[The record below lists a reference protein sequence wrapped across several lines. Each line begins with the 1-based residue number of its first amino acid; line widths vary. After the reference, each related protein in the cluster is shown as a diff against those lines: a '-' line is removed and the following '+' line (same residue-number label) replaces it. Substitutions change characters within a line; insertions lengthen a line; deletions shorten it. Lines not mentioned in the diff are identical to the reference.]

1 MRLKEK
7 LMKWWFF
14 RVKNTTVRKG
24 EEGGFKWRFR
34 RFTMEISTVSGNFK
48 ARWTADAHPY
58 GYLLSGKDDDNIHGY
73 CQIVYEISKLL
84 TTDQK
89 FATDIQKAVRDYD
102 KRLQKKAKVVE
113 DETEEKIALEGEKQV
128 QEYVERKR
136 K

>member
-1 MRLKEK
+1 M
-7 LMKWWFF
+7 
-14 RVKNTTVRKG
+14 KNTTVRKG

-58 GYLLSGKDDDNIHGY
+58 GYLLSGKDDENIHGY
-73 CQIVYEISKLL
+73 CQIIYEISKLL

-102 KRLQKKAKVVE
+102 KRLQ
-113 DETEEKIALEGEKQV
+113 
-128 QEYVERKR
+128 
-136 K
+136 

>member
-1 MRLKEK
+1 MKVKEK

-128 QEYVERKR
+128 QEHVERKR

>member
-1 MRLKEK
+1 MKIKEK
-7 LMKWWFF
+7 IMKWWFF

-34 RFTMEISTVSGNFK
+34 RFTMEISTISGNFK

>member
-1 MRLKEK
+1 
-7 LMKWWFF
+7 
-14 RVKNTTVRKG
+14 
-24 EEGGFKWRFR
+24 
-34 RFTMEISTVSGNFK
+34 MEISTVSGNFK

>member
-1 MRLKEK
+1 MKIKEK
-7 LMKWWFF
+7 IMKWWFF

-102 KRLQKKAKVVE
+102 KRLQKKAKFVE
-113 DETEEKIALEGEKQV
+113 DETEEKIDLEGEKQV